1 MLIFCHQIG
10 QQEVLGKL
18 AIRCERRSIKNLPL
32 VTTIKYNNELIRLK
46 TKGITLNIK
55 LKKLLTKIKEI
66 IDIKIK
72 NDIMYL
78 INYSNGGYLWIKVN
92 LCY

>member
-1 MLIFCHQIG
+1 MPTYCPT
-10 QQEVLGKL
+10 K
-18 AIRCERRSIKNLPL
+18 IKNEFRTLTAVRVLFLGLWLP
-32 VTTIKYNNELIRLK
+32 TIKYNNELIRLK